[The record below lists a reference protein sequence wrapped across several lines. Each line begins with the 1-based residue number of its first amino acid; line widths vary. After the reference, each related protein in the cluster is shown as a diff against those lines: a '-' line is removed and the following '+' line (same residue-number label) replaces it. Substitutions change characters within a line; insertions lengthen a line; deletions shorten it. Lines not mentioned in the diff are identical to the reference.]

1 MKSLLSAWCAA
12 LLLSTSLP
20 AAAAIWLEEYPAG
33 TLSATPAAMPADWA
47 MSPLSPALPTEPLA
61 EDVPAI
67 HPRAMLPLN
76 PPPVP
81 EPMLVVMLACGMLLI
96 MPGAW
101 LAEWSHLGDRRR
113 LLGENG
119 R

>member
-1 MKSLLSAWCAA
+1 MKLLLSAWFAA
-12 LLLSTSLP
+12 LLLSASLP
-20 AAAAIWLEEYPAG
+20 AGAAVWLDDYPAG

-47 MSPLSPALPTEPLA
+47 AVPVPPLPFEPLA
-61 EDVPAI
+61 EDV
-67 HPRAMLPLN
+67 RVLSNRVELPLN

-101 LAEWSHLGDRRR
+101 LAEQSRLGDQHR
-113 LLGENG
+113 LLGERDG
-119 R
+119 